1 MIRTQPKST
10 LSKLIHELDGLVS
23 EVVRRSCADEK
34 GECECIS
41 CGQRLPWKLMDCCHF
56 IDRGKMAT
64 RFNLLNLAP
73 GCRVCNRMNEDFH
86 IDKWR
91 ENLGPEMVAY
101 LESEGRSLRKLMRY
115 ELEQGIELMHRKL
128 KELR

>member
-1 MIRTQPKST
+1 MIRTVQKVS
-10 LSKLIHELDGLVS
+10 LSSLVHKLDDLVS
-23 EVVRRSCADEK
+23 KVVRLSCADEK

-41 CGQRLPWKLMDCCHF
+41 CGRKLHWSLMDCCHF

-86 IDKWR
+86 LDKWR
-91 ENLGPEMVAY
+91 EKLGPEMVAY
-101 LESEGRSLRKLMRY
+101 LESEGRSLRKLMRWEV
-115 ELEQGIELMHRKL
+115 ELGIDLMKKKL